1 MKKKLDVVKLR
12 QGLSDTFSSVLALLL
27 AFVVSGLIVMITGAN
42 PFAVFGS
49 LFKGG
54 LGSPMALAGTLNR
67 MAPILLAGLAITAGN
82 SCGVFNMGFTSQFLM
97 GFLCAGFVGY
107 MVPLPPA
114 LLIPLTMLA
123 AVFGA
128 MLWAFFPIMLNI
140 KRNVNIIFSCIM
152 LNYIA
157 KYLLNYLVQKFPGYV
172 PSTGG
177 SPSIQEAAELPY
189 LITKPYKI
197 SLGVLFSLLCLVAL
211 YVILFK
217 MRTGYEM
224 RAAGLSRT
232 AAWSSG
238 IAVQKKA
245 VAGMLLSGVFTGIC
259 AALEVMGTTGRVLED
274 YDPGYMG
281 LGIAIAMLGK
291 QNPVMILIAGF
302 LFAAM
307 KNGTTLMQ
315 MNTGISA
322 QFVLVIEGLLIIF
335 IGIGPLFRYVMNK
348 LNERRVKSHA

>member
-1 MKKKLDVVKLR
+1 MKKKLDVVKLK
-12 QGLSDTFSSVLALLL
+12 QGLGDTLSSVLALLL

-42 PFAVFGS
+42 PLAVFGS

-54 LGSPMALAGTLNR
+54 LGSGMALAGTLNR

-82 SCGVFNMGFTSQFLM
+82 SCGVFNMGFSGQFLT
-97 GFLCAGFVGY
+97 GFLAAGFVAY
-107 MVPLPPA
+107 MVPMPSA
-114 LLIPLTMLA
+114 LLIPVTIFA
-123 AVFGA
+123 AVAGA
-128 MLWAFFPIMLNI
+128 MIWAFFPIMLNI
-140 KRNVNIIFSCIM
+140 KRSVNIIFSCIM

-157 KYLLNYLVQKFPGYV
+157 KYLVNYLIQQFPGYV
-172 PSTGG
+172 PTTGG
-177 SPSIQEAAELPY
+177 SPKIPDGAMMPY
-189 LITKPYKI
+189 LINSPYKI
-197 SLGVLFSLLCLVAL
+197 SMSVFFSLVSLVAL
-211 YVILFK
+211 YILLFK
-217 MRTGYEM
+217 MRAGYEM

-232 AAWSSG
+232 AAYSAG

-245 VAGMLLSGVFTGIC
+245 VAGMMLSAVFTGIC
-259 AALEVMGTTGRVLED
+259 AALELMGTTGRVLED

-291 QNPVMILIAGF
+291 QNPFMILLAGF

-348 LNERRVKSHA
+348 LNERRVKSRA